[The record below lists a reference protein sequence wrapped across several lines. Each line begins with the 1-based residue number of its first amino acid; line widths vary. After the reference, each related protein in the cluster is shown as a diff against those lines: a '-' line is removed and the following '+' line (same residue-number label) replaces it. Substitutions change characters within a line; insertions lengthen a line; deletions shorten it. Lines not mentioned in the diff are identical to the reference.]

1 MNKIIIFLSSVGYL
15 GYIKHAPGTFGSLA
29 GLLLW
34 IFFMPDK
41 TAVQFFSLIVI
52 FAVSI
57 ILSSLAENIY
67 KIKDDQRIIVDEV
80 AGMWFSLA
88 LLPKSFLFYVLGFL
102 LFRLFD
108 VKKPWIIKSS
118 QELKNGFGVTIDDV
132 LAGLFV
138 NCILQIVNL
147 ILLNN

>member
-1 MNKIIIFLSSVGYL
+1 MDKIIIFFSSVGYL
-15 GYIKHAPGTFGSLA
+15 GYIKYAPGTFGSLA

-34 IFFMPDK
+34 IFFIPDK
-41 TAVQFFSLIVI
+41 MAFQFFSLIFILV
-52 FAVSI
+52 VSI
-57 ILSSLAENIY
+57 IYSSLSEDIY
-67 KIKDDQRIIVDEV
+67 KIKDDQRIIIDEV

-88 LLPKSFLFYVLGFL
+88 LLPKSSLFYILGFL

-118 QELKNGFGVTIDDV
+118 QKLKSGFGVTIDDI

-138 NCILQIVNL
+138 NCILQVVNF